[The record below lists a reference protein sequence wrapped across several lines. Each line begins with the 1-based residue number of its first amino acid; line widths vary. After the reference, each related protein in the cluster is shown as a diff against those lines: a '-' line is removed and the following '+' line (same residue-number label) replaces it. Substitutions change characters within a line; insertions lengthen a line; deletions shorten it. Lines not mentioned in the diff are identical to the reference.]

1 MKPLGEIDF
10 GLDDLPG
17 QELHDVLSEFRA
29 CGELVPT
36 RLYGMPAKIIA
47 GHAALSAAF
56 RDDTCFPGHRTYE
69 AGIEG
74 IIGRTFISMEG
85 RDHLAFRKLAM
96 PAFRSRAVETWER
109 EGLAALAHE
118 LIDRFAA
125 NGEADLVGEFAA
137 RFPYLV
143 ITRVLGLPRDRE
155 DEFHE
160 LALAMLRF
168 GEDRAR
174 AERAQRELT
183 AILKP
188 VVEARRREP
197 RNDVISELVQATTED
212 RQLTDDEIHSHIR
225 LLFPTGGET
234 THGTLGN
241 LLYALL
247 VHDGHW
253 DEIVQNP
260 ASIPAAVEETLRW
273 ESSIAVLPRMS
284 GANDTEFRGAT
295 LPADTIVLFA
305 IAGANRD
312 PSAFENPD
320 QFDMQRQTERALSFG
335 PGVKSCPGMHL
346 ARKNLCVALGA
357 LAERLPGLRL
367 LDHAGATP
375 RRTVLRSP
383 DALRVQIS

>member
-1 MKPLGEIDF
+1 MKPLEDIDF
-10 GLDDLPG
+10 GLDELPG
-17 QELHDVLSEFRA
+17 QELHDVLAEFRA
-29 CGELVPT
+29 RGDLVPT

-56 RDDTCFPGHRTYE
+56 RDDTRFPGHRTYE

-118 LIDRFAA
+118 LIDRFSG
-125 NGEADLVGEFAA
+125 NRKADLVGEFAA

-183 AILKP
+183 AILEP

-197 RNDVISELVQATTED
+197 RNDVISELVQATTDD
-212 RQLTDDEIHSHIR
+212 RQLTDDEVHSHIR

-247 VHDGHW
+247 VHDGQW
-253 DEIVQNP
+253 DEIAQNR
-260 ASIPAAVEETLRW
+260 SCIPAAVEEALRW

-284 GANDTEFRGAT
+284 GSRDAEFRGTA

-320 QFDMQRQTERALSFG
+320 HFDMHRQTERALTFG

-346 ARKNLCVALGA
+346 ARKNLCVALEA
-357 LAERLPGLRL
+357 LAERLPRLHL
-367 LDHAGATP
+367 LDQANATP

-383 DALRVQIS
+383 DALRVEIP